1 MSNLRWKVVTI
12 LAVFVIFASVGVY
25 PIIAQRYGINQPSW
39 LMDKALKLGLDLKG
53 GVHLVLRVQTEDAL
67 RLVTDQE
74 SERLREELKNK
85 NIAITKIETPDPVH
99 IRVEGV
105 PPAQDAAFRQVANEV
120 TTNFERSAGT
130 NGVYTFTMRP
140 NIQVNL
146 RDEAVVQAR
155 QTIER
160 RVNELGVTEPS
171 IAQQGNQ
178 GDQILVQLPGVTD
191 VERAKAIIGSPGLLE
206 LKIVERVAG
215 NKEELMVN
223 GRVPEGMEIVPGNS
237 SAGDT
242 GNLYYL
248 VKKVAA
254 VTGRDLRNARPSLD
268 ENNRPAVSFT
278 LNSEGGRKFGK
289 VSGENIGRQ
298 L

>member
-1 MSNLRWKVVTI
+1 MTNLRWKVVTI
-12 LAVFVIFASVGVY
+12 LAIFVIFCAVGVY
-25 PIIAQRYGINQPSW
+25 PIVAQRYSIKEPSW
-39 LMDKALKLGLDLKG
+39 LVDKALKLGLDLKG

-85 NIAITKIETPDPVH
+85 NVAVAKIETPDATH

-105 PPAQDAAFRQVANEV
+105 APAQDAAFRQVANDV
-120 TTNFERSAGT
+120 TTNFERSAGS

-140 NIQVNL
+140 NVQVNL

-171 IAQQGNQ
+171 IAQQGTN

-191 VERAKAIIGSPGLLE
+191 VERAKEIIRSTGLLE
-206 LKIVERVAG
+206 LKIVEQGPSPTREG
-215 NKEELMVN
+215 LMVN
-223 GRVPEGMEIVPGNS
+223 NQVPEGMDIVPGAS
-237 SAGDT
+237 SGAGAAANT
-242 GNLYYL
+242 VFYL
-248 VKKVAA
+248 VKKVA
-254 VTGRDLRNARPSLD
+254 
-268 ENNRPAVSFT
+268 
-278 LNSEGGRKFGK
+278 
-289 VSGENIGRQ
+289 
-298 L
+298 